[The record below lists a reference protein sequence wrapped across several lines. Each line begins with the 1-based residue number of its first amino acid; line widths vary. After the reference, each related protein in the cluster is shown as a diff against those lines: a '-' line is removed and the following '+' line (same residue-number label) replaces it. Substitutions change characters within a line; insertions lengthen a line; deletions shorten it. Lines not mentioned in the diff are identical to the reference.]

1 MRYIGFA
8 MTIARALPLPA
19 PMVRLADHSA
29 DRRMLALAMAAL
41 VIGTGGAV
49 AAWVLLKLIALAT
62 NMGWYGQF
70 SFAPVAIGPAAQGW
84 RTLAVPVVGSLII
97 GLMARFG
104 SDKIR
109 GHGIPEAIE
118 AILFGQ
124 SRLSPKVAVL
134 KPLSAAVSIGSGG
147 PFGAEG
153 PIIMTGGAI
162 GSLLAQCFHLSASER
177 KTLLVA
183 GAAAGMTAIFGT
195 PFAAML
201 LGVEV
206 LLFEWKP
213 RSFVPVAVAALTAI
227 AWRPWLI
234 GAGPMF
240 PLPMALSYDAVAL
253 VGAVVLGLGVGA
265 IASGL
270 SWALYR
276 IEDGF
281 HGLPVHW
288 MWWPAI
294 GAVAVGIGGMT
305 DPRVL
310 GAGYDNIQ
318 ALLLGSMV
326 VKAILLL
333 LIVKAVVWL
342 IALGSGTS
350 GGILAPLL
358 MLGGALGALAGH
370 ALPGGVPLYALAGM
384 AAMMSASMRAPLT
397 ASIFAVE
404 LTGRFDALPV
414 TAAAS
419 VAAYAIAVLVL
430 RRSILTEKIARRGR
444 HLSQEYAV
452 DPLSLVRVAQIM
464 TPTPATLP
472 ATMTVNEAAR
482 FFADADHR
490 AYPVVDG
497 KGRPVG
503 LISRADALRWF
514 DAPPEIGATL
524 REVVSDAALP
534 MVSPEWPVDRAAE
547 RMLAEDVNRL
557 SVVDAQGVLV
567 GLLARRDLLR
577 ARSGWLSDEQDKRR
591 FATMGRSFPV

>member
-1 MRYIGFA
+1 